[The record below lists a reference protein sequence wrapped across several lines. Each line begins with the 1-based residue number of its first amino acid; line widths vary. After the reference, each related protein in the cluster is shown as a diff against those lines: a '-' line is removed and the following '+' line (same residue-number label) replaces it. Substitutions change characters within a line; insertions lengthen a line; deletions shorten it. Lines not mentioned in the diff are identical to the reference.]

1 MPFAKSDANMTGPEL
16 RSRRL
21 RLGLNR
27 EQLAHAVGVD
37 ANVVA
42 QWEEGAAEIRCPHAV
57 EQILRQNE
65 GPDGRGRRAA

>member
-1 MPFAKSDANMTGPEL
+1 MTGPEL

-27 EQLAHAVGVD
+27 DQLAHAVGVD

-42 QWEEGAAEIRCPHAV
+42 QWEDGAEIRCPRAV
-57 EQILRQNE
+57 EQILRQNITE
-65 GPDGRGRRAA
+65 RQMLNVER

>member
-1 MPFAKSDANMTGPEL
+1 MTGPEL

-27 EQLAHAVGVD
+27 DQLAHAVGVD
-37 ANVVA
+37 ANDVA
-42 QWEEGAAEIRCPHAV
+42 QWEEGAAEIRCPRAV

-65 GPDGRGRRAA
+65 WSVGSGQWSVQATFHC